1 MVQTVEL
8 HKSVYNAIKYH
19 HASINSNVDF
29 LDYVTTIL
37 SKKNVVIA
45 DTVEP
50 MYQSLSGDVMS
61 FNLPHSI
68 TLQGNPEKLLLNQL
82 SEYDEA
88 SLSTSKLGS
97 YIKELGLVIGSEK
110 PVELLDIPAD
120 IINESS
126 SINQLRTRID
136 NFRSILMI
144 VFTFFVFS
152 KMSFIS
158 VGFGTE
164 YNLYAN
170 AVIGGIVMY
179 LLATSLRKSAT
190 TAVVKFTIMGGAI
203 GALVTQL
210 NLLTTHQIYLYN
222 MDYKFVVFYLAI
234 VISVMH
240 GYDMLMRW
248 INLARGIDPDT
259 DLTIKDVS
267 SNVSLWRNGEQV
279 SKVSSISFEKPFSR
293 SESYNNLVS
302 EQEITKI

>member
-37 SKKNVVIA
+37 SKKNAVIA

-61 FNLPHSI
+61 LNLAHSI

-82 SEYDEA
+82 SEYDEV

-110 PVELLDIPAD
+110 PVKLLDIPVD

-158 VGFGTE
+158 VGTE

-190 TAVVKFTIMGGAI
+190 TAVAKFTIIGGAI

-222 MDYKFVVFYLAI
+222 MDYKFVVFYLAV
-234 VISVMH
+234 VISVLH

-267 SNVSLWRNGEQV
+267 TNVSLWRNGKQV

-302 EQEITKI
+302 DPQK